1 VLVVWLFGRLACWS
15 IDRSV
20 SQSMDCLFSQSF
32 GWSVGWQQFVWYYHE
47 HLCQCFYT
55 TLWNSASLCLYSVD
69 EKKEAW
75 CHCYLW
81 SWRVSCIDSSMS
93 LCSELVIIWYI
104 ENVEISFSISI
115 YHIVLYRIVGK
126 NIEFFDISRYSKI
139 SRYIAIFLILLQYFL
154 HILHYAAWLPFTDWK
169 ERLQM
174 GWVSGVVI

>member
-1 VLVVWLFGRLACWS
+1 MLVVWLFGRLACWS

-104 ENVEISFSISI
+104 ENVEISFSIS
-115 YHIVLYRIVGK
+115 YRIVSYRWK
-126 NIEFFDISRYSKI
+126 KYRIF
-139 SRYIAIFLILLQYFL
+139 RYIAIFKNITIHRNIFDTVAIFSTHSSLRCMTTI
-154 HILHYAAWLPFTDWK
+154 HWL
-169 ERLQM
+169 ERKITNGM
-174 GWVSGVVI
+174 S